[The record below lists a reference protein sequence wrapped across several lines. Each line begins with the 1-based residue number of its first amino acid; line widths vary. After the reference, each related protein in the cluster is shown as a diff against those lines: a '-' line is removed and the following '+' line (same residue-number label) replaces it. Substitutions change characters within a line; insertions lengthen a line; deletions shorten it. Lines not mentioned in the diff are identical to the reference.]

1 MKTGGFVLDETHYIG
16 RTQSIEPH
24 LLIGNTLSEK
34 APDELCIVEHRCR
47 CEFALSLQVQPEFL
61 LQPLRR

>member
-1 MKTGGFVLDETHYIG
+1 MKPGGFVLDEAHHIG

-34 APDELCIVEHRCR
+34 APDELC
-47 CEFALSLQVQPEFL
+47 SS
-61 LQPLRR
+61 